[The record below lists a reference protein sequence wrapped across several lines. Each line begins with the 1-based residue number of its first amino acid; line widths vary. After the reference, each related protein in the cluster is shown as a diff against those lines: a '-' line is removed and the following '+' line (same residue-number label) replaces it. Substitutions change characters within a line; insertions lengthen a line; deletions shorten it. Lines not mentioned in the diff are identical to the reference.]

1 MNYSCFIVKIVNE
14 PISSQ
19 FKNNISLVEMLV
31 KFSTVRKVK
40 TIETLRVLVWGNL
53 AEDIIKYYQVND
65 YIIIEGYVR
74 NFSDTG
80 IKDQVEVSVKKVYPF
95 LLKSQK
101 NVLN

>member
-40 TIETLRVLVWGNL
+40 AIETLRVLVWGNL

>member
-1 MNYSCFIVKIVNE
+1 VKIVNE

-40 TIETLRVLVWGNL
+40 AIETLRVLVWGNL

-74 NFSDTG
+74 NFSETG

>member
-40 TIETLRVLVWGNL
+40 AIETLRVLVWGNL

-74 NFSDTG
+74 NFSETG

-101 NVLN
+101 MF

>member
-31 KFSTVRKVK
+31 KFSTVRKVN
-40 TIETLRVLVWGNL
+40 TIETLRVLIWGNL

-74 NFSDTG
+74 NFSETG

-95 LLKSQK
+95 LLKNQK
-101 NVLN
+101 NILN

>member
-1 MNYSCFIVKIVNE
+1 VKIVNE

-40 TIETLRVLVWGNL
+40 AIETLRVLVWGNL

-74 NFSDTG
+74 NFSETG

-95 LLKSQK
+95 LLNSQK

>member
-40 TIETLRVLVWGNL
+40 AIETLRVLVWGNL

-74 NFSDTG
+74 NFSETG

-95 LLKSQK
+95 LLNSQK

>member
-40 TIETLRVLVWGNL
+40 AIETLRVLVWGNL

-74 NFSDTG
+74 NFSETG

>member
-74 NFSDTG
+74 NFSETG

>member
-40 TIETLRVLVWGNL
+40 AIETLRVLVWGNL

-74 NFSDTG
+74 NFSETG
-80 IKDQVEVSVKKVYPF
+80 IKDQVEVSVKKSLSIFVE
-95 LLKSQK
+95 
-101 NVLN
+101 

>member
-1 MNYSCFIVKIVNE
+1 MNYSC
-14 PISSQ
+14 
-19 FKNNISLVEMLV
+19 
-31 KFSTVRKVK
+31 FSTVRKVK
-40 TIETLRVLVWGNL
+40 AIETLRVLVWGNL

-74 NFSDTG
+74 NFSETG

-95 LLKSQK
+95 LLNSQK

>member
-31 KFSTVRKVK
+31 KFSTVRKVN

-74 NFSDTG
+74 NLSETG

-95 LLKSQK
+95 LLKNQK
-101 NVLN
+101 NILN

>member
-31 KFSTVRKVK
+31 KFSTVRKVN

-74 NFSDTG
+74 NFSETG

-95 LLKSQK
+95 LLKNQK
-101 NVLN
+101 NILN